1 MNNFTE
7 RTWMGVVMEQ
17 EVKRIMA
24 TYVKYPPR
32 KVQSYGYTGPITL
45 SNYEKFNSVREALE
59 KQGISIPMPT
69 GN

>member
-1 MNNFTE
+1 MAI
-7 RTWMGVVMEQ
+7 VMEQ
-17 EVKRIMA
+17 ELKRIMA

-45 SNYEKFNSVREALE
+45 SNYEKFQSVREALQ
-59 KQGISIPMPT
+59 KQGISIPMPA